1 MIIMPLGDIFIK
13 EFDITAAQF
22 SILVSAYSFAAF
34 FSSLIGVFYL
44 DIFDRKKAL
53 LFIYF
58 GFAIGTF
65 LCSYADSYE
74 WLLGLRIGTGLFG
87 GMISAMVLSI
97 VSDLYLFK
105 ERGKAMGMLMGA
117 FSVASAL
124 GVPFALYLAAKGD
137 WHTPFFI
144 LGLSCIVVCIIVIF
158 TFPNMNEH
166 LKTIDSDRSLS
177 HTLSA
182 ITSDRNQ
189 LNALLA
195 GFVLVMAH
203 FMIIPFI
210 SPYLIK
216 NVGFSQMEITYQ
228 FFFGGLA
235 TVISSPLIG
244 RAVDKYGVMKV
255 LILTMI
261 LSFIPTLIITNLS
274 FVPVSIGVMYTTL
287 FFVLATGR
295 MIAPNTIITA
305 AASQTNR
312 GSFMSFKS
320 ALQQLAVAL
329 SALISGQIIFI
340 NKETDLYENYN
351 IVGYLAIVL
360 GIATLFLV
368 KRIKVAKGN

>member
-1 MIIMPLGDIFIK
+1 MPLGDIFIT
-13 EFDITAAQF
+13 EFGISAAQF
-22 SILVSAYSFAAF
+22 SLLVSAYSFAAF

-53 LFIYF
+53 LFIYL

-74 WLLGLRIGTGLFG
+74 WLLCLRIGTGLFG

-117 FSVASAL
+117 FSVASAI
-124 GVPFALYLAAKGD
+124 GVPFALYLAAQGD
-137 WHTPFFI
+137 WQTPFFV
-144 LGLSCIVVCIIVIF
+144 LGISCSIVCGIVAI
-158 TFPNMNEH
+158 TFPSMTAH
-166 LKTIDSDRSLS
+166 LNTIDSDRSF
-177 HTLSA
+177 HQTLTA
-182 ITSDRNQ
+182 ITNDSNQ

-195 GFVLVMAH
+195 GFVLVLAH
-203 FMIIPFI
+203 FLIIPFI

-255 LILTMI
+255 LITTMI
-261 LSFIPTLIITNLS
+261 LSFIPTYIITNLS
-274 FVPVSIGVMYTTL
+274 FVPVTVGVMYTTL

-305 AASQTNR
+305 AASQSNR

-340 NKETDLYENYN
+340 NEKTDLYENYDL
-351 IVGYLAIVL
+351 VGYFAIVL
-360 GIATLFLV
+360 GIITLFLV
-368 KRIKVAKGN
+368 RQIKVAKGN

>member
-1 MIIMPLGDIFIK
+1 MPLGDIFIR
-13 EFDITAAQF
+13 EFNISAAQF

-53 LFIYF
+53 LFIYVGF
-58 GFAIGTF
+58 GVGTF
-65 LCSYADSYE
+65 MCSFAESYE
-74 WLLGLRIGTGLFG
+74 WLLTLRIGTGIFG

-97 VSDLYLFK
+97 VSDIYLFK
-105 ERGKAMGMLMGA
+105 ERGKAMGTLMGA
-117 FSVASAL
+117 FSVASAI
-124 GVPFALYLAAKGD
+124 GVPFALYLAAQGD
-137 WHTPFFI
+137 WHTPFFVLGISCLIVCVVI
-144 LGLSCIVVCIIVIF
+144 LF
-158 TFPNMNEH
+158 TFPSMTDH
-166 LKTIDSDRSLS
+166 LKSLDTDRSFRQ
-177 HTLSA
+177 TLSA
-182 ITSDRNQ
+182 ITSDNNQ
-189 LNALLA
+189 INALVA
-195 GFVLVMAH
+195 GFFLVLAH

-244 RAVDKYGVMKV
+244 RAVDKYGVMKI
-255 LILTMI
+255 LIITMF
-261 LSFIPTLIITNLS
+261 LSFIPTLIITNLTV
-274 FVPVSIGVMYTTL
+274 VPVTIGVVYTTL
-287 FFVLATGR
+287 FFIFATGR

-305 AASQTNR
+305 AASQSNR

-351 IVGYLAIVL
+351 IVGYLAIIL
-360 GIATLFLV
+360 GVVTLFLV
-368 KRIKVAKGN
+368 RRIKVAKGN

>member
-1 MIIMPLGDIFIK
+1 MPLGDIFIT
-13 EFDITAAQF
+13 EFGISASEF
-22 SILVSAYSFAAF
+22 SILVSSYSFAAF

-44 DIFDRKKAL
+44 DTFDRKKGL
-53 LFIYF
+53 LFIYI
-58 GFAIGTF
+58 GFSIGTF
-65 LCSYADSYE
+65 LCSFADSYFH
-74 WLLGLRIGTGLFG
+74 LLTLRIITGLFG

-117 FSVASAL
+117 FSVASAI

-144 LGLSCIVVCIIVIF
+144 LGLSCVMVCFIVLF
-158 TFPNMNEH
+158 TFPNMKEH
-166 LKTIDSDRSLS
+166 LKSIDKNRSFK

-182 ITSDRNQ
+182 ITSDANQ
-189 LNALLA
+189 INALMA
-195 GFVLVMAH
+195 GFVLVLAH

-255 LILTMI
+255 LIITMF
-261 LSFIPTLIITNLS
+261 LSFIPTYIITNLS
-274 FVPVSIGVMYTTL
+274 VVPVTIGVMYTTL
-287 FFVLATGR
+287 FFVFATGR

-320 ALQQLAVAL
+320 ALQQLAIAL

-340 NKETDLYENYN
+340 NELTNLYENYN
-351 IVGYLAIVL
+351 LVGYLAIAL
-360 GIATLFLV
+360 GIVTLFLV
-368 KRIKVAKGN
+368 RLIKVAKGN